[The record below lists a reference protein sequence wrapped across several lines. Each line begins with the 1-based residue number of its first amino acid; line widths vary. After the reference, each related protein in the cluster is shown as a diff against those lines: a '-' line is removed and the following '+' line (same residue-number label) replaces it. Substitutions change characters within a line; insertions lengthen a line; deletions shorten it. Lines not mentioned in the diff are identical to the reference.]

1 MKRQT
6 KFYNSPNA
14 PKPNRPIHM
23 GAVGIIRKNEKVL
36 LERRTD
42 SERWAFIGGGL
53 KMEESL
59 EECVQREIREETG
72 LVVEDLKLLDVFS
85 YPYRIAAYPDG
96 NIVRII
102 TAVYEVFVKDFKE
115 LKCSE
120 ESIELRFLS
129 MSELSGLNI
138 AETHQDILRFIMEH
152 KIQAIP

>member
-1 MKRQT
+1 MQKR
-6 KFYNSPNA
+6 A
-14 PKPNRPIHM
+14 EW
-23 GAVGIIRKNEKVL
+23 AVFPVRREGDTYEKVL

-42 SERWAFIGGGL
+42 SERWAFIGCGL

-120 ESIELRFLS
+120 ESRELRFLS

-138 AETHQDILRFIMEH
+138 AETHQDILRFILEH
-152 KIQAIP
+152 SNG

>member
-1 MKRQT
+1 
-6 KFYNSPNA
+6 
-14 PKPNRPIHM
+14 M

-85 YPYRIAAYPDG
+85 YP
-96 NIVRII
+96 
-102 TAVYEVFVKDFKE
+102 TE
-115 LKCSE
+115 LPRTLMETLCVS
-120 ESIELRFLS
+120 SQRYMRFS
-129 MSELSGLNI
+129 
-138 AETHQDILRFIMEH
+138 
-152 KIQAIP
+152 